1 MNLPLDT
8 DRPRDDKSVRNPL
21 ELTGMTGPGP
31 MSLLQREVSTVAE
44 VGRAKIV
51 LTEPSRCQATNLEV
65 EGTITDTRASIPYR
79 CCDCG
84 IRMTTGHNSVM
95 TEDKD
100 KEPGPIR
107 MYPGED
113 GMCPNGGGGCSFTS
127 YEFFGR
133 SGPPVAGCVFEI
145 G

>member
-8 DRPRDDKSVRNPL
+8 DRTRCDNPV
-21 ELTGMTGPGP
+21 P

-51 LTEPSRCQATNLEV
+51 LTEPSRCPATEVEV

-84 IRMTTGHNSVM
+84 IRMTTGHNSVV
-95 TEDKD
+95 TKDKD
-100 KEPGPIR
+100 REPRPIR
-107 MYPGED
+107 TYPVKAECAPMEGETVLLRPMNFLD
-113 GMCPNGGGGCSFTS
+113 VPA
-127 YEFFGR
+127 
-133 SGPPVAGCVFEI
+133 AGCVFEI
-145 G
+145 GCGGQEQ

>member
-1 MNLPLDT
+1 M
-8 DRPRDDKSVRNPL
+8 R
-21 ELTGMTGPGP
+21 
-31 MSLLQREVSTVAE
+31 LLQREVSTVAE

-51 LTEPSRCQATNLEV
+51 LTEPSRCQATDGEV

-100 KEPGPIR
+100 KEPRPIR
-107 MYPGED
+107 TYPVKTECAPMEGETVF
-113 GMCPNGGGGCSFTS
+113 FTS
-127 YEFFGR
+127 YELFGR
-133 SGPPVAGCVFEI
+133 SGPPVAGCGFEI
-145 G
+145 GRGGQEQ